1 MASQIDIHLPNGVLQ
16 GLQNVRDFVGENVNS
31 LNNSAQ
37 QVGESLKATATTT
50 TDRAINTVTT
60 SLEQS
65 WQTADK
71 FKSTT
76 SGAVKDALASSASD
90 WLTQHPIFFRLVQ
103 ILGWA
108 TNHPIISIVILL
120 FALAL
125 VWSIIKAIVR
135 LIETASWSILKVPIK
150 LIQAFIKV
158 SFLSLVK
165 VGSFGVQRI
174 TATKTT
180 DNLTDN
186 SGDVEKLT
194 LNLTPQPP
202 SLQGKGE
209 NSKSLLLQE
218 RGFPELVKS
227 QNKQQRLGEISNRLE
242 AIQKEQN
249 ELLQEAADLIASD
262 TIEIEISEIKPLK
275 SVESHLG

>member
-1 MASQIDIHLPNGVLQ
+1 MASPIDVPLPNGILQ
-16 GLQNVRDFVGENVNS
+16 RLQNVKDFVNESVNS
-31 LNNSAQ
+31 LTNSAE
-37 QVGESLKATATTT
+37 QVGESLKSTATTT
-50 TDRAINTVTT
+50 TDKAINTVTT

-76 SGAVKDALASSASD
+76 SGAVKDAIASSASD
-90 WLTQHPIFFRLVQ
+90 WLTQHPIFFKLVQ

-108 TNHPIISIVILL
+108 TNHPIISIVVLL

-150 LIQAFIKV
+150 LIQALIQV
-158 SFLSLVK
+158 SFLFLVK
-165 VGSFGVQRI
+165 VGSFGIQRI
-174 TATKTT
+174 TANKTT
-180 DNLTDN
+180 DNLPALLPE
-186 SGDVEKLT
+186 SF
-194 LNLTPQPP
+194 QP
-202 SLQGKGE
+202 
-209 NSKSLLLQE
+209 
-218 RGFPELVKS
+218 
-227 QNKQQRLGEISNRLE
+227 NKQQRLAEISNRLE
-242 AIQKEQN
+242 TIQKEQT

-262 TIEIEISEIKPLK
+262 TIDIEISKIKPLK

>member
-1 MASQIDIHLPNGVLQ
+1 MASQIDINLPNGVLQ
-16 GLQNVRDFVGENVNS
+16 RLQNVKDFVGENVNS
-31 LNNSAQ
+31 LSNSAQ

-50 TDRAINTVTT
+50 TDKAIDKVTT
-60 SLEQS
+60 SLEQT

-71 FKSTT
+71 FKTTT
-76 SGAVKDALASSASD
+76 SGAVKDVMASSVSD

-108 TNHPIISIVILL
+108 TNHPIISIVIFL

-135 LIETASWSILKVPIK
+135 LIETASWSILQVPLK
-150 LIQAFIKV
+150 LLQALIKV
-158 SFLSLVK
+158 SFLSLTK
-165 VGSFGVQRI
+165 VGSFAVQQF

-180 DNLTDN
+180 DNLPALLPEN
-186 SGDVEKLT
+186 F
-194 LNLTPQPP
+194 QP
-202 SLQGKGE
+202 
-209 NSKSLLLQE
+209 
-218 RGFPELVKS
+218 
-227 QNKQQRLGEISNRLE
+227 NKKQRLVEISHRLE

-262 TIEIEISEIKPLK
+262 TVDIEISKIKQLK
-275 SVESHLG
+275 SAESHLG

>member
-37 QVGESLKATATTT
+37 QFGESLKATATTT

-76 SGAVKDALASSASD
+76 SGAVKDAIASSASD

-103 ILGWA
+103 ILNWA
-108 TNHPIISIVILL
+108 TNHPIISVVILL

-158 SFLSLVK
+158 SFFSLVK

-174 TATKTT
+174 TATKTIE
-180 DNLTDN
+180 NL
-186 SGDVEKLT
+186 
-194 LNLTPQPP
+194 PA
-202 SLQGKGE
+202 
-209 NSKSLLLQE
+209 LL
-218 RGFPELVKS
+218 PES
-227 QNKQQRLGEISNRLE
+227 FQQNKQQRLAEISSRLE
-242 AIQKEQN
+242 TIQKEQN
-249 ELLQEAADLIASD
+249 ELLEEAADLIAAD
-262 TIEIEISEIKPLK
+262 TIDIEISKTKPLK

>member
-16 GLQNVRDFVGENVNS
+16 RLQNVKDFVGENVNS
-31 LNNSAQ
+31 LSNSAQ

-50 TDRAINTVTT
+50 TDKAIDTVTT
-60 SLEQS
+60 SLEET

-76 SGAVKDALASSASD
+76 SGAVKDAIASSASD
-90 WLTQHPIFFRLVQ
+90 WLTQHPILFRLVQ

-125 VWSIIKAIVR
+125 IWSIIKAIVR
-135 LIETASWSILKVPIK
+135 LIETASWSILKVPLK
-150 LIQAFIKV
+150 LLQTLIKV
-158 SFLSLVK
+158 SFLSLTK
-165 VGSFGVQRI
+165 VGSLAVQRM
-174 TATKTT
+174 TATKTI
-180 DNLTDN
+180 DNLPALLPEN
-186 SGDVEKLT
+186 F
-194 LNLTPQPP
+194 QP
-202 SLQGKGE
+202 S
-209 NSKSLLLQE
+209 
-218 RGFPELVKS
+218 
-227 QNKQQRLGEISNRLE
+227 KQQRLAEISSRLE
-242 AIQKEQN
+242 AIQKEQH

-262 TIEIEISEIKPLK
+262 TIDIEISKIKQLE

>member
-1 MASQIDIHLPNGVLQ
+1 MVSQIDIHLPNGVLQ
-16 GLQNVRDFVGENVNS
+16 GLQNVKDFVGENVNS

-76 SGAVKDALASSASD
+76 SGAVKDAIASSASD

-103 ILGWA
+103 ILSWA

-150 LIQAFIKV
+150 LIQALIQV

-180 DNLTDN
+180 ENLPALLPE
-186 SGDVEKLT
+186 SF
-194 LNLTPQPP
+194 QP
-202 SLQGKGE
+202 
-209 NSKSLLLQE
+209 
-218 RGFPELVKS
+218 
-227 QNKQQRLGEISNRLE
+227 NKQQRLAEISSRLE
-242 AIQKEQN
+242 TIQKEQN
-249 ELLQEAADLIASD
+249 ELLQEAADLIAAD
-262 TIEIEISEIKPLK
+262 TIDIEISKIKPLK

>member
-1 MASQIDIHLPNGVLQ
+1 MASQIDIHLPNGILQ
-16 GLQNVRDFVGENVNS
+16 RLQNVKDFVSKNVNS
-31 LNNSAQ
+31 LNNSAE

-50 TDRAINTVTT
+50 TDRAIDIVTT

-76 SGAVKDALASSASD
+76 SGAVKDAIASSASD
-90 WLTQHPIFFRLVQ
+90 WLTQHPIFFKLVQ

-125 VWSIIKAIVR
+125 LWSIIKAIVR

-150 LIQAFIKV
+150 LIQALIKV
-158 SFLSLVK
+158 SFFSLVK

-174 TATKTT
+174 TGAKTT
-180 DNLTDN
+180 DNLP
-186 SGDVEKLT
+186 T
-194 LNLTPQPP
+194 LLP
-202 SLQGKGE
+202 E
-209 NSKSLLLQE
+209 NFQS
-218 RGFPELVKS
+218 
-227 QNKQQRLGEISNRLE
+227 NKQQRLVEISSRLE

-249 ELLQEAADLIASD
+249 ELLQEAADLIAAD
-262 TIEIEISEIKPLK
+262 TIDIEISEIKPLK